1 MSSSENSSRQLNN
14 VQISAEITL
23 NGTLVVNAQ
32 LTSIDYITVTV
43 ENYTNLIQEFRI
55 DFKNAVVDLEMGES
69 GGYERG
75 NAIYATKG
83 KKFNICHPLIA

>member
-1 MSSSENSSRQLNN
+1 MSTSENSSRQLSN

-23 NGTLVVNAQ
+23 NGTLVVDAQ
-32 LTSIDYITVTV
+32 LTSIHYITITA
-43 ENYTNLIQEFRI
+43 ENYTNLLQEFRI
-55 DFKNAVVDLEMGES
+55 DFKNEVVDLEMGES

-83 KKFNICHPLIA
+83 NKFKICHPLIT